1 MEDKPDKSAG
11 SLGSDYVV
19 VGKQDI
25 AAKEGVLFIEARI
38 RDELML
44 NPQLKVSVSKAR

>member
-1 MEDKPDKSAG
+1 MEGKPDKSVG
-11 SLGSDYVV
+11 SLGGDYVM

-44 NPQLKVSVSKAR
+44 NPQLKVSVSKVR